1 MRTHI
6 VLAGLVLVAAGQV
19 AFSAETA
26 SKPVLVASA
35 TAKQATKASASR
47 VNRENPVA
55 EGSLEA
61 FGSVGLP
68 Q

>member
-1 MRTHI
+1 MRTYI
-6 VLAGLVLVAAGQV
+6 VLAGLVLVAAGQA

-26 SKPVLVASA
+26 SKPAVI
-35 TAKQATKASASR
+35 AKQATKASASR
-47 VNRENPVA
+47 VTRENPVA